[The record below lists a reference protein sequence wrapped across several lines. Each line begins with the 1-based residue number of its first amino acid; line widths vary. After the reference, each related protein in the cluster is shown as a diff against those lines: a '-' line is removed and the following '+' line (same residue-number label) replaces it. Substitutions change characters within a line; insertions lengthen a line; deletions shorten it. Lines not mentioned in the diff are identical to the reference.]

1 MYRSPEPILSLGN
14 GSGLWRDGW
23 LANYGLNCTLCLRTV
38 RNSPNR
44 YKHFLK
50 STLPKLYTYCIR
62 ALLKLIS
69 TVEMIFRTYNYFYQC
84 DMGAV
89 RIGRIYI

>member
-1 MYRSPEPILSLGN
+1 MYNTPEPILSLGN

-44 YKHFLK
+44 SKHFSKARCQNCILYMGTLK
-50 STLPKLYTYCIR
+50 TDFFCWND
-62 ALLKLIS
+62 
-69 TVEMIFRTYNYFYQC
+69 F
-84 DMGAV
+84 
-89 RIGRIYI
+89 

>member
-38 RNSPNR
+38 RNSPNSSN
-44 YKHFLK
+44 HFLK
-50 STLPKLYTYCIR
+50 STMPKLYTVL

-69 TVEMIFRTYNYFYQC
+69 TVGMIFRT
-84 DMGAV
+84 
-89 RIGRIYI
+89 